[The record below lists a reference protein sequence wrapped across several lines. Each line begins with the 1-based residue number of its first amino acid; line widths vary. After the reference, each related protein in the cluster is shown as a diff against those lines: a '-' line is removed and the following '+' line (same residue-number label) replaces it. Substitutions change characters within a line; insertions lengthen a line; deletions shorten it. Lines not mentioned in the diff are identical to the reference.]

1 MPEQETTD
9 RWLREALSQAPL
21 PSLSPGFDDRLA
33 KRLQPP
39 RRLTAKG
46 RLVLTGYAVLATSLA
61 IWVMRSLAI
70 DWPLVAVACVAPVVT
85 MAVLYGKRR
94 GLA

>member
-1 MPEQETTD
+1 M
-9 RWLREALSQAPL
+9 
-21 PSLSPGFDDRLA
+21 
-33 KRLQPP
+33 
-39 RRLTAKG
+39 TATG
-46 RLVLTGYAVLATSLA
+46 RLLLAGYAVLAMSLA

-85 MAVLYGKRR
+85 MAVVYGKRR